1 MMSGAAAAIHIMQ
14 SILQVDLQEENPLF
28 SRTVVAA
35 SELALTL
42 RARYESLLISQ
53 VYIL

>member
-1 MMSGAAAAIHIMQ
+1 MMSGAAAAIHII
-14 SILQVDLQEENPLF
+14 SIILQVDLQEANLLF

-35 SELALTL
+35 LALALTL
-42 RARYESLLISQ
+42 QARSESLLISL